1 MTLSTSA
8 TRKKPEMLHTASVR
22 QMNFAWVFMGL
33 QMFLM
38 GGHLIP
44 TATEDVCLVWKQM
57 PWSTG

>member
-1 MTLSTSA
+1 MGYDTQHECYKKKAWDAAYSLSQA
-8 TRKKPEMLHTASVR
+8 NELC
-22 QMNFAWVFMGL
+22 MGL